1 MAIYAKGIKDA
12 GCIDPKQNARL
23 DELENLVAEQGKK
36 IADLTETINEL
47 INAIEPVQDLNG
59 EVSFKAINK
68 NYGETN

>member
-23 DELENLVAEQGKK
+23 DELENLAAEQGKK
-36 IADLTETINEL
+36 ISALTKTINEL

-59 EVSFKAINK
+59 EVSFQAINK